1 MHICH
6 DIFLVVSLNS
16 QSKGEKCSSRWERK
30 ELIQPSSWREGSKTQ
45 YHPTPPRSSHFL
57 NFLLLKHNL
66 LIPKIPKNVRLHS
79 GNSIENATLFFSPS
93 KNASS

>member
-1 MHICH
+1 MGKERTDPTILLERGIQNTASPHPSK
-6 DIFLVVSLNS
+6 IF
-16 QSKGEKCSSRWERK
+16 
-30 ELIQPSSWREGSKTQ
+30 P
-45 YHPTPPRSSHFL
+45 FL

-66 LIPKIPKNVRLHS
+66 LIPKIPKNVRPHS